1 LVLQLLQALELVLQ
15 LEPVLLQALLLAAL
29 LQLRLLVV

>member
-15 LEPVLLQALLLAAL
+15 LEPVLLVL
-29 LQLRLLVV
+29 LRLVGLLPQQ